1 MHPETQFL
9 YWCFVFWLL
18 QSNVDYLFQNMLFRF
33 GNLPKYYEL
42 KTKRHK
48 PKILCGRHKMAKYE
62 KRQKQKKRGGLDKS
76 LAEMPLKIKKQLWKS
91 QTPVK

>member
-1 MHPETQFL
+1 
-9 YWCFVFWLL
+9 
-18 QSNVDYLFQNMLFRF
+18 
-33 GNLPKYYEL
+33 L

-48 PKILCGRHKMAKYE
+48 PKILCGRHKMAKSE

-91 QTPVK
+91 HTPVK